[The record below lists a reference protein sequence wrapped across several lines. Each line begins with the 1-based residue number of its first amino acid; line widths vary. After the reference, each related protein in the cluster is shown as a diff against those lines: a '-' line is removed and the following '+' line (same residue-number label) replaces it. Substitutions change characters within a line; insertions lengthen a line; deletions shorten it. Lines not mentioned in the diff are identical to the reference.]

1 MGDNGD
7 IIRGIY
13 EAFGRGDVPA
23 VLGTLD
29 DQCNWQEADSFAWAE
44 GNPYIGPNA
53 VLEGIFQRIGAELD
67 NFAAT
72 PACFIDGGEAVA
84 VEGRYTGTVKAIGK
98 PVDAQFVHVWRLEG
112 GKVVRF
118 QQYTDTKQWSEAFSS

>member
-1 MGDNGD
+1 VGHSGD

-23 VLGTLD
+23 VLGALD
-29 DQCNWQEADSFAWAE
+29 DQCNWQEADNFAWAE

-72 PACFIDGGEAVA
+72 PSNFVDGGDAVA
-84 VEGRYTGTVKAIGK
+84 VEGRYTGKVKATGK
-98 PVDAQFVHVWRLEG
+98 PVDAQFAHVWRLEG